1 MTTTTIDVQ
10 VTLGGVTYKVAAV
23 GDPAD
28 VMFALQVGRTV
39 SEILL
44 EHREPEPP
52 IVIPAPDGVYVTDLM
67 RDDGEG
73 FGERIEEDPL

>member
-1 MTTTTIDVQ
+1 MTTTTISVHLVIGSKVHDL
-10 VTLGGVTYKVAAV
+10 TLV
-23 GDPAD
+23 GDSAD

-52 IVIPAPDGVYVTDLM
+52 IVIPAVDGVYMIDLLC
-67 RDDGEG
+67 DDGEG
-73 FGERIEEDPL
+73 FGERIEEE

>member
-1 MTTTTIDVQ
+1 MTTTTISVHLVIGSKVHDL
-10 VTLGGVTYKVAAV
+10 TLV

-44 EHREPEPP
+44 EHREGP
-52 IVIPAPDGVYVTDLM
+52 T
-67 RDDGEG
+67 
-73 FGERIEEDPL
+73 ERIEEDPL